1 MMLNILELFTRER
14 NNKILTCKEQKL
26 QSCGEIESILE
37 FGGENEVEL
46 LFEIIFELVVGGS
59 IEGANDNE
67 LPKVVRICL
76 LIFATLIYIA
86 FTAFFVWLLWS
97 SENVFVKIL
106 AAGIVMLFVG
116 VLISLWCKVLKA
128 RK

>member
-1 MMLNILELFTRER
+1 MRLF
-14 NNKILTCKEQKL
+14 
-26 QSCGEIESILE
+26 E
-37 FGGENEVEL
+37 FVGENEVEL

-67 LPKVVRICL
+67 LPKVVRIGL
-76 LIFATLIYIA
+76 LIFTTLIYVA

-116 VLISLWCKVLKA
+116 VFISLWCKVLKA

>member
-1 MMLNILELFTRER
+1 MLNILELFTRER